1 MFKNYLKV
9 ALRNLLNQKFYSLIN
24 IIGLSI
30 GISACIL
37 VGLFIRQDFSYDKYH
52 KNAEQIYRVGFSVT
66 QNGITESSAQSPAL
80 LGPTLKNVSPEIKK
94 ITRICFSDNALV
106 EIGNKKFYEKGLTY
120 GDSTFFEIFTFETV
134 AGNQAEFLK
143 KANSMVITESTAKK
157 YFGDENPLGK
167 ELKINNQYSFEI
179 VGVIKDVPLN
189 SHFRFDFIATYSSL
203 EKMPE
208 GNYLNQWGATF
219 GSFTY
224 MLVQPGFNRNEFEN
238 KNKTFF
244 KTYTD
249 IRSEDWR
256 VTATPILDIHLNSN
270 LANEI
275 EENSSIA
282 KILVLSAIVLFIL
295 ILACINFI
303 NLTTARASKR
313 AVEIGIRKV
322 LGAFRI
328 QLIKQFLSESVILS
342 MISLVLSI
350 VTVIVLKPFF
360 STLVG
365 TEILFDLNNSW
376 GSVLI
381 ILGSVL
387 LLGILA
393 GIYPAFFVSS
403 YQPIKVIKGS
413 TFSSGGKKSTIFLR
427 KGLVVLQ
434 FSISII
440 LIAGTIIAN
449 LQLNFMQNYNMGF
462 DKEYM
467 IVLPAHGKIGD
478 KYETIKSELKNIS
491 GVITAT
497 AGRGA
502 PINDNNIGTECRPK
516 GLTNPEGFPIVVNSI
531 DYDYMNQFGIK
542 MVAGRY
548 FSKEYSTDFP
558 NAMVVNE
565 TMVKNLGFK
574 NPQEA
579 IGKSYFISLNEFKPQ
594 IIGVSKD
601 FNSNSLHSEI
611 MAQVFMINPNW
622 FKEFFVKVNS
632 ANISA
637 TIKGLKDVMVKFYP
651 EYPFEYHFL
660 DESIDKMYNAEARYS
675 NVISTF
681 SAIALFIAC
690 LGLLGLTSFV
700 TEQRKKEIGIRKVLG
715 ASVQSIIKTIS
726 GEFVILVIVANV
738 IAWPIAYYFMSTW
751 LQDFAYRIDISIWIF
766 IISGGIALLI
776 AMFTVGYQAVK
787 AALANPVKSLKYE

>member
-1 MFKNYLKV
+1 MLKNYLKI
-9 ALRNLLNQKFYSLIN
+9 AFRNLINQKFYSGIN

-30 GISACIL
+30 GITACIL
-37 VGLFIRQDFSYDKYH
+37 VGLYIKQDFSYDKYH
-52 KNAEQIYRVGFSVT
+52 KNAKIIYRIGFSFT
-66 QNGITESSAQSPAL
+66 QAGVRKSIAQSPAL
-80 LGPTLKNVSPEIKK
+80 LGPTLKNISPEIKK
-94 ITRICFSDNALV
+94 YSRIYFSQNDLIEA
-106 EIGNKKFYEKGLTY
+106 GNKKFYEDGLSFA
-120 GDSTFFEIFTFETV
+120 DSTFFEIFSYEAL
-134 AGNQAEFLK
+134 AGNKAQFLK
-143 KANSMVITESTAKK
+143 KVNSIIITESIARK
-157 YFGDENPLGK
+157 YFADENPIGK
-167 ELKINNQYSFEI
+167 ELKINNQYLFEI
-179 VGVIKDVPLN
+179 TGVIKDVPIN
-189 SHFRFDFIATYSSL
+189 SHFKFDFIATYASL
-203 EKMPE
+203 DKMPE
-208 GNYLNQWGATF
+208 GNYVNQWGATF
-219 GSFTY
+219 GSYTY
-224 MLVQPGFNRNEFEN
+224 MLAQPGFDRNEFEI

-244 KTYTD
+244 KTYSD
-249 IRSEDWR
+249 IRNENWEI
-256 VTATPILDIHLNSN
+256 AITPMTDIHLNSN
-270 LANEI
+270 LPDEI
-275 EENSSIA
+275 GENSSIN
-282 KILVLSAIVLFIL
+282 KIFLLSAIAFFIL

-322 LGAFRI
+322 LGAFRT
-328 QLIKQFLSESVILS
+328 QLIKQFLSESVMLS

-360 STLVG
+360 SLLVG
-365 TEILFDLNNSW
+365 TEILFDLNTGW
-376 GSVLI
+376 GLIVLVI
-381 ILGSVL
+381 CGVF
-387 LLGILA
+387 LLGIIA
-393 GIYPAFFVSS
+393 GIYPAFFVTS
-403 YQPIKVIKGS
+403 YLPIKVIKGN
-413 TFSSGGKKSTIFLR
+413 TFSNNGKSSSALLR
-427 KGLVVLQ
+427 KGLVVVQ
-434 FSISII
+434 FTISII
-440 LIAGTIIAN
+440 LIVGTLITN
-449 LQLNFMQNYNMGF
+449 LQHNFMLNYNMGF
-462 DKEYM
+462 DKQYM
-467 IVLPAHGKIGD
+467 IVIPAHGKIAE
-478 KYETIKSELKNIS
+478 KYETIKRELKNIP
-491 GVITAT
+491 GVIDAS

-502 PINDNNIGTECRPK
+502 PINNNTYGADCKPK
-516 GLTNPEGFPIVVNSI
+516 GLGNPEGFPIRINSV

-548 FSKEYSTDFP
+548 FSKEFSTDFP

-574 NPQEA
+574 NPQDA
-579 IGKSYFISLNEFKPQ
+579 IDKSYFISLNAFKPQ

-601 FNSNSLHSEI
+601 FNSNSLHNEI

-637 TIKGLKDVMVKFYP
+637 TINGLKNVLVKFYP

-660 DESIDKMYNAEARYS
+660 DETIDKMYKAEARYS

-715 ASVQSIIKTIS
+715 ASIQSIIKTIS
-726 GEFVILVIVANV
+726 SEFVILVIVANV

-776 AMFTVGYQAVK
+776 AIFTVGYQAVK
-787 AALANPVKSLKYE
+787 AAIANPVKSLKYE